1 MMSARCTWPIMLVGV
16 AWVGLL
22 SCGEPAVRTTEGPEQ
37 VDDPFDRVV
46 VTGSV
51 VNLRGG
57 PGTRYTVV
65 GRVKWGDTLVV
76 TGATTGWLRVYD
88 QSESLFGWIFEELTD
103 PAQDGGGENEGRGD
117 DSR

>member
-1 MMSARCTWPIMLVGV
+1 MLVGV
-16 AWVGLL
+16 VWVGLL
-22 SCGEPAVRTTEGPEQ
+22 SCGEPAVRTAEGPEE

-65 GRVKWGDTLVV
+65 GRVKRGDTLVV

-88 QSESLFGWIFEELTD
+88 QSESVFAWIFEELTE
-103 PAQDGGGENEGRGD
+103 PAEDGGGDNGGREC